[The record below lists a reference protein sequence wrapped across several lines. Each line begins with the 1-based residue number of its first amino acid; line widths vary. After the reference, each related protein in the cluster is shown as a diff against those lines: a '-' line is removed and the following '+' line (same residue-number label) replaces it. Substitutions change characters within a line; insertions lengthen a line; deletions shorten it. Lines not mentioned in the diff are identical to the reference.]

1 MQRYKNNRWAGELLI
16 EYLQTEF
23 KKTEPKLIE
32 NKNPQCANAILFAE
46 RYKELLVLE
55 YLDGNKEVA
64 ATTVEEAI
72 TMGALRKT
80 VSSNLGEETDKDLIN
95 YVSNMEKKGIN
106 NSKLIKQALRFYRDY
121 GNKVKQ
127 LDTVDIAN
135 ILDNPEVKEY
145 IGNIVG
151 DFLKVLFLIQL

>member
-1 MQRYKNNRWAGELLI
+1 
-16 EYLQTEF
+16 
-23 KKTEPKLIE
+23 
-32 NKNPQCANAILFAE
+32 
-46 RYKELLVLE
+46 
-55 YLDGNKEVA
+55 
-64 ATTVEEAI
+64 
-72 TMGALRKT
+72 MGALRKT
-80 VSSNLGEETDKDLIN
+80 VSSNLGEETDKDLIT
-95 YVSNMEKKGIN
+95 YVSNMEKKGVN

-151 DFLKVLFLIQL
+151 DLFRSARPNSILKINDTDAVKKSNREQQEKDIDSVESEYMKKLNCVKDMSL

>member
-1 MQRYKNNRWAGELLI
+1 
-16 EYLQTEF
+16 
-23 KKTEPKLIE
+23 
-32 NKNPQCANAILFAE
+32 
-46 RYKELLVLE
+46 
-55 YLDGNKEVA
+55 
-64 ATTVEEAI
+64 
-72 TMGALRKT
+72 MGALRKT

-95 YVSNMEKKGIN
+95 YVSSMEKKGIN

-135 ILDNPEVKEY
+135 ILDNPEVKNY

-151 DFLKVLFLIQL
+151 ELFKSAMPTTNAQNNNAFVVEKANEKQQEDDVDSVESDYMKRLSRVKDMSL

>member
-1 MQRYKNNRWAGELLI
+1 
-16 EYLQTEF
+16 
-23 KKTEPKLIE
+23 
-32 NKNPQCANAILFAE
+32 
-46 RYKELLVLE
+46 
-55 YLDGNKEVA
+55 
-64 ATTVEEAI
+64 
-72 TMGALRKT
+72 MGALRKT
-80 VSSNLGEETDKDLIN
+80 VSSNLGEETDKDLIT

-106 NSKLIKQALRFYRDY
+106 NSKLIKQSLRFYRDY

-151 DFLKVLFLIQL
+151 DLFRGAKPNFAPQINDTNIVKKLKREQQERDIDSVESDYKKKLNCVKDMSL